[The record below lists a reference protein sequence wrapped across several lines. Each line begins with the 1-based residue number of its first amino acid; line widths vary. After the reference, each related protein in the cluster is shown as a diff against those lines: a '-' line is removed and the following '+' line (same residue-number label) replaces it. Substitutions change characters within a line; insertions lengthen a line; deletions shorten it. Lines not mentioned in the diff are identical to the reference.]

1 MKKAFFS
8 LAPMSVFVVVL
19 LLAFT
24 DCISTPATDT
34 RKVEG
39 VVETKT
45 ETKYEAKTEPK
56 SDGKTE
62 IKSEPKYETKTES
75 KSDSNTETKSES
87 KTETK
92 AKTETKTEAA
102 SKSNGTSSANSTSG
116 IWALLQKGDSKAKDY
131 FVGEVEINA
140 RDPEGRTPLHYAA
153 ERGDSQLA
161 AFLISHGAN
170 VNVVDNSNMSP
181 LGISVEKGDDRIT
194 ELLANAKADIFLPI
208 RGNTTAAKIALSKN
222 SSLLRAIIN
231 PFTVEAVDKDG
242 KTFLH
247 LASIDGNVFAVHNIL
262 EIITSS
268 AAVNKNDNY
277 QKNALDYALARPDSR
292 NHMEIAEKLILAS
305 GNSENPIF
313 YYLAPAVR
321 SANYNI
327 RRSDGLAPIH
337 YAVRENQ
344 QGLISFL
351 LEKKVDINIKSSS
364 GSTPLHEAARTGNI
378 QLITMLLDLGADPN
392 AVDAKGNAPLHIGIP
407 ADVHRE
413 AIYLLCGMRAN
424 PNLRDEHGDTPLHI
438 AIVLNRPVDVVQ
450 TLLGSGSDVFI
461 RNIQGKT
468 PLYIAVEEKRKDI
481 IPLLLSYGSEIFA
494 AENSG
499 ITPFAL
505 AVRDGEEIFDILVT
519 EDTVNQ
525 RDGAGNT
532 MLHSVIRNRGI
543 PRHIGIIL
551 DKHAIIDARNREG
564 DTALHIAVRMN
575 LRTNGEF
582 LISRGASIFS
592 ANAAGDSPLF
602 NALTASSGI
611 RSWIINPNTVN
622 AKDGLGNNI
631 LHYAAGWKLNDA
643 IPVIIQRGVSV
654 ESTNATGET
663 PLFMAVKSNSPSTI
677 KALLDNRA
685 NIRATD
691 SQGYNLLHAAVRW
704 NAVDAASF
712 LIKNGIDINT
722 HSLSGDTA
730 LHLAVTLGLTDIDS
744 LLISEGANLEVRN
757 IDGNTPF
764 MEAVKIGLM
773 PTIEKLAANGADP
786 NTRNIRGDTPL
797 HIAVAADRQDIVTQL
812 LRMRANIHARNTL
825 NRTPFQLA
833 LGISSRMTS
842 TLLTRDRVNTPDDTG
857 NSVLHI
863 ALQEK
868 SSPEF
873 IKAIINRGGRIN
885 AIDNNGKTPL
895 RVAVDLDLL
904 AQAKILADAGADPFM
919 IAVDNKSPANI
930 AFTKGEACIR
940 ALFSGTAINA
950 IDNSSNTIL
959 HHAAR
964 FGTPQ
969 IIKTLLELGA
979 NKSVKNISSEV
990 PVDIAI
996 RWNRAEN
1003 AELLR

>member
-1 MKKAFFS
+1 MKKAFFFHA
-8 LAPMSVFVVVL
+8 LLSVFIVVI

-24 DCISTPATDT
+24 GCKSTP
-34 RKVEG
+34 KVE
-39 VVETKT
+39 T
-45 ETKYEAKTEPK
+45 EE
-56 SDGKTE
+56 D
-62 IKSEPKYETKTES
+62 
-75 KSDSNTETKSES
+75 
-87 KTETK
+87 
-92 AKTETKTEAA
+92 EAA
-102 SKSNGTSSANSTSG
+102 DVPKLSG
-116 IWALLQKGDSKAKDY
+116 IWLLLQKGDSKAKDY
-131 FVGEVEINA
+131 FVGEVEVNA

-161 AFLISHGAN
+161 AFFIAHGAN
-170 VNVVDNSNMSP
+170 VNVVDDSNQSP
-181 LGISVEKGDDRIT
+181 LGISAEKGDAKIT
-194 ELLANAKADIFLPI
+194 EMLVNAKANIFLPI
-208 RGNTTAAKIALSKN
+208 KENTTAAKIAFSKN
-222 SSLLRAIIN
+222 GSLLRALIN

-242 KTFLH
+242 KTLLH
-247 LASIDGNVFAVHNIL
+247 LASIEGNVLAVHDIL
-262 EIITSS
+262 EIVSS
-268 AAVNKNDNY
+268 GVIVNKRDND

-292 NHMEIAEKLILAS
+292 NHMEISEKLILAG
-305 GNSENPIF
+305 GNSENSIF
-313 YYLAPAVR
+313 YYLAPAAR

-327 RRSDGLAPIH
+327 RRGDGLAPIH
-337 YAVRENQ
+337 YAVRENH

-378 QLITMLLDLGADPN
+378 QLMTMLLDLGADPN
-392 AVDAKGNAPLHIGIP
+392 AVDAKGNAPLHVGVP
-407 ADVHRE
+407 ANVHRE
-413 AIYLLCGMRAN
+413 AVNLLLGMKAN

-438 AIVLNRPVDVVQ
+438 VIILNRPADLVQ

-468 PLYIAVEEKRKDI
+468 PLYIAVEEKRKEI
-481 IPLLLSYGSEIFA
+481 IPLLLSYGSEVFA
-494 AENSG
+494 AENTG

-505 AVRDGEEIFDILVT
+505 AVRDGEEIFDMLVT

-532 MLHSVIRNRGI
+532 MLHSAVRNKGI
-543 PRHIGIIL
+543 PRHIGVIL
-551 DKHAIIDARNREG
+551 DKRAIVDARNREG

-575 LRTNGEF
+575 LRENGEF

-592 ANAAGDSPLF
+592 ANAAGDSPLY
-602 NALTASSGI
+602 NALTSSGGI
-611 RSWIINPNTVN
+611 RYWIINPNTVN
-622 AKDGLGNNI
+622 AKDGLGNNM
-631 LHYAAGWKLNDA
+631 LHYAAGWKLDKA
-643 IPVIIQRGVSV
+643 IPAIIQRGVSV

-685 NIRATD
+685 NIKAAD

-712 LIKNGIDINT
+712 LIASGIDINSHT
-722 HSLSGDTA
+722 LSGDTA
-730 LHLAVTLGLTDIDS
+730 LHIAVSLGLTDMDS
-744 LLISEGANLEVRN
+744 LLISKGANLEVRN

-764 MEAVKIGLM
+764 MEAVKTGLM

-797 HIAVAADRQDIVTQL
+797 HIAVTSGRQDIVTQL

-842 TLLTRDRVNTPDDTG
+842 VLLTKDRVNTPDDIG

-863 ALQEK
+863 AVQEK
-868 SSPEF
+868 SSPEI

-885 AIDNNGKTPL
+885 AVDNNGKTPL
-895 RVAVDLDLL
+895 RTAVDLGLL
-904 AQAKILADAGADPFM
+904 EQAKILADAGADPFLM
-919 IAVDNKSPANI
+919 AVDNKSPADI

-950 IDNSSNTIL
+950 RDNSSNTIL
-959 HHAAR
+959 HLAAR

-969 IIKTLLELGA
+969 IITTLLELGA
-979 NKSVKNISSEV
+979 NKSIRNISSEV

>member
-1 MKKAFFS
+1 VSTSSTKAAKHYSFSTKNLRICQYYISFADDISMKKAFFFHT
-8 LAPMSVFVVVL
+8 LISVFVVVIL
-19 LLAFT
+19 TAFAG
-24 DCISTPATDT
+24 CKSIS
-34 RKVEG
+34 
-39 VVETKT
+39 KT
-45 ETKYEAKTEPK
+45 
-56 SDGKTE
+56 
-62 IKSEPKYETKTES
+62 
-75 KSDSNTETKSES
+75 NTEEF
-87 KTETK
+87 EGEIEGE
-92 AKTETKTEAA
+92 AVIKTEAPA
-102 SKSNGTSSANSTSG
+102 VVKSS
-116 IWALLQKGDSKAKDY
+116 IWSLLQKGDSKAKDY
-131 FVGEVEINA
+131 FVGEVEVNA
-140 RDPEGRTPLHYAA
+140 RDPEGKTPLHYAA

-161 AFLISHGAN
+161 AFFISHGAN
-170 VNVVDNSNMSP
+170 VNVLDNSNQSP
-181 LGISVEKGDDRIT
+181 LGISAEKGDARIT
-194 ELLANAKADIFLPI
+194 ELLVNAKANIFLPI
-208 RGNTTAAKIALSKN
+208 RDNTNAAKIALSKN
-222 SSLLRAIIN
+222 GSLLRALIT

-242 KTFLH
+242 KTILH
-247 LASIDGNVFAVHNIL
+247 LASISGNVLAVHDIL
-262 EIITSS
+262 EITSG
-268 AAVNKNDNY
+268 AVVNKTDNDK
-277 QKNALDYALARPDSR
+277 KNALDYALARPDSR
-292 NHMEIAEKLILAS
+292 NHMEIAEKLILAG

-313 YYLAPAVR
+313 YYLAPSVR

-327 RRSDGLAPIH
+327 RRGDGLAPIH
-337 YAVRENQ
+337 YAVRENH

-351 LEKKVDINIKSSS
+351 LEKKVDINIKTSS
-364 GSTPLHEAARTGNI
+364 GSTALHEAARTGNL
-378 QLITMLLDLGADPN
+378 QLMKMLLDLGADPN
-392 AVDAKGNAPLHIGIP
+392 AVDAKGNAPLHVGIP
-407 ADVHRE
+407 ANVHKD
-413 AIYLLCGMRAN
+413 AVTLLLGMKAN

-438 AIVLNRPVDVVQ
+438 VIILNRPVDLVQ
-450 TLLGSGSDVFI
+450 TLLNGGSDVFI

-468 PLYIAVEEKRKDI
+468 PLYIAVEEKRKEI

-494 AENSG
+494 AENTG

-505 AVRDGEEIFDILVT
+505 AVKDGEDVFEMLVT

-551 DKHAIIDARNREG
+551 DKRAIVDARNREG

-575 LRTNGEF
+575 LREDGEF

-592 ANAAGDSPLF
+592 ANAAGDSPLY
-602 NALTASSGI
+602 NALTSSGGI
-611 RSWIINPNTVN
+611 RHWIINPNTVN
-622 AKDGLGNNI
+622 AKDGLGNNM
-631 LHYAAGWKLNDA
+631 LHYAAGWKLNNA
-643 IPVIIQRGVSV
+643 IPIIIQRGVSV

-663 PLFMAVKSNSPSTI
+663 PLFMAVKANSPSTI

-685 NIRATD
+685 NIKAAD

-704 NAVDAASF
+704 NAVDAVSF
-712 LIKNGIDINT
+712 LIASGIDINA

-730 LHLAVTLGLTDIDS
+730 LHIAVTLGLTDIDS

-764 MEAVKIGLM
+764 MEAVKIGLL
-773 PTIEKLAANGADP
+773 PTIEKLAANGVDA

-797 HIAVAADRQDIVTQL
+797 HIAVTSGRQDIVTQL

-842 TLLTRDRVNTPDDTG
+842 ILLTRDRVNTPDDMG

-868 SSPEF
+868 SSPEI
-873 IKAIINRGGRIN
+873 IKAIIGRGGRIN
-885 AIDNNGKTPL
+885 AVDNNGKTPL
-895 RVAVDLDLL
+895 RTAVDLGLL
-904 AQAKILADAGADPFM
+904 EQAKILADAGADPFIM
-919 IAVDNKSPANI
+919 AVDNKSPADI
-930 AFTKGEACIR
+930 AFTKGDACIR
-940 ALFSGTAINA
+940 ALFSGSAINA
-950 IDNSSNTIL
+950 KDNSSNTIL
-959 HHAAR
+959 HLAAR

-969 IIKTLLELGA
+969 IITTLLELGA
-979 NKSVKNISSEV
+979 NKNIRNISSEV

>member
-19 LLAFT
+19 LLAFAG
-24 DCISTPATDT
+24 CKSTPKTDT
-34 RKVEG
+34 EEVESEG
-39 VVETKT
+39 LADSIAENINETKNEAGTAAKAKT
-45 ETKYEAKTEPK
+45 ETKNEAKAEAKTEN
-56 SDGKTE
+56 KT
-62 IKSEPKYETKTES
+62 
-75 KSDSNTETKSES
+75 
-87 KTETK
+87 
-92 AKTETKTEAA
+92 KTETKTEAA
-102 SKSNGTSSANSTSG
+102 GKSSD
-116 IWALLQKGDSKAKDY
+116 IWALLQKGDSRAKEY
-131 FVGEVEINA
+131 FVSEVEVNA
-140 RDPEGRTPLHYAA
+140 RDSEGRTPLHYAA

-161 AFLISHGAN
+161 AFFISRGAN
-170 VNVVDNSNMSP
+170 VNVLDYSNMSP
-181 LGISVEKGDDRIT
+181 LGISVEKGDAKIT
-194 ELLANAKADIFLPI
+194 ELLVNAKADIFLPI
-208 RGNTTAAKIALSKN
+208 RGNTTAAKTALSKN
-222 SSLLRAIIN
+222 GSLLRAIIT

-242 KTFLH
+242 KTILH
-247 LASIDGNVFAVHNIL
+247 LASIEGNVLAVHNIL
-262 EIITSS
+262 ETVSS
-268 AAVNKNDNY
+268 GAAVNKIDNY

-305 GNSENPIF
+305 GNSEDPLF
-313 YYLAPAVR
+313 SYLAPAVR
-321 SANYNI
+321 NANYNI

-337 YAVRENQ
+337 YAVRENH

-351 LEKKVDINIKSSS
+351 LEKRIDINIKSSS

-392 AVDAKGNAPLHIGIP
+392 AVDAKGNTPLHVGIP
-407 ADVHRE
+407 EDVHRE

-438 AIVLNRPVDVVQ
+438 VIILNRPVDIVQ
-450 TLLGSGSDVFI
+450 TLLNSGSDVYI

-468 PLYIAVEEKRKDI
+468 PLYIAVEEKRTEI

-505 AVRDGEEIFDILVT
+505 AVKDGEDIFNLLVT

-543 PRHIGIIL
+543 PRHIGTIL
-551 DKHAIIDARNREG
+551 DKHAFIDARNREG

-575 LRTNGEF
+575 LRENGEF

-592 ANAAGDSPLF
+592 ANAAGDSPLY
-602 NALTASSGI
+602 NALTAPSGI
-611 RSWIINPNTVN
+611 RYWIINPNTVI
-622 AKDGLGNNI
+622 AKDGLGNNM
-631 LHYAAGWKLNDA
+631 LHYAAGWKLNNA
-643 IPVIIQRGVSV
+643 IPVIIQRGVPV

-685 NIRATD
+685 NLKATD
-691 SQGYNLLHAAVRW
+691 SQGYSLLHAAVRW

-712 LIKNGIDINT
+712 LIKNGIDINA

-730 LHLAVTLGLTDIDS
+730 LHLAVTLGLSDMGS

-786 NTRNIRGDTPL
+786 NTRNTRGDTPL
-797 HIAVAADRQDIVTQL
+797 HFAVAADRQDIVTQL

-868 SSPEF
+868 SSPEY
-873 IKAIINRGGRIN
+873 IRAIIGRGGRIN

-895 RVAVDLDLL
+895 RIAVDLGLL
-904 AQAKILADAGADPFM
+904 AQAKVLADAGADPFM
-919 IAVDNKSPANI
+919 IAVDNKSPADI
-930 AFTKGEACIR
+930 AFTRGEACIR
-940 ALFSGTAINA
+940 ALFSGKAINA
-950 IDNSSNTIL
+950 MDNSSNTIL

-969 IIKTLLELGA
+969 IITTLLELGA

-990 PVDIAI
+990 PVDVAI
-996 RWNRAEN
+996 RWNRMEN